1 MTLDAPAYEFHDP
14 FRYTF
19 SPFVYSKGP
28 GRGLEGRARLRD
40 VDRLGDDVD
49 DVPLVPKGD
58 NKRGGKEE
66 ERRWMQINSWPRYN
80 TGSLATLLSLFS
92 SFLSFYSFL
101 LTPHLD
107 AHVRE
112 KGKGAPKSPERERER
127 RPPWVSGKKP
137 CGHSTAKSLWK
148 AMRTD
153 RTPPP
158 PRPLIEANREK
169 ITQEPVLANNGP
181 SFTWRWK
188 QRTRV
193 VINKIGSTRRTKQ
206 AEWLNDWKTGARL
219 VEKVAAPTARA
230 AARMQMSTDSRPFT
244 EQHTAC
250 YTRYR
255 RYNCLFFFCSQE
267 IFFFSFLC
275 ALVIFWP
282 RRWRREKTIG
292 GVASECKR
300 CERESKSAVRVQ
312 LVPKRDWRIQRNG
325 ASPCD
330 RHALWRFRHARKQD
344 GPSTLWRPTRLATD
358 PPGIFIPNYSFC
370 VIYLCVYIYSRI
382 PFTAPSKSI
391 RRWWWQRLSYPVGG
405 QPQQHIINLFSYFLY
420 QFDRLLFCIPLSKQR
435 LSIIDLFFFYVTSSI
450 EEWRTFVHKKRKGW
464 RTFFF
469 SRRWIKNRRDTW
481 CTSVLGV
488 AAGPSPL

>member
-1 MTLDAPAYEFHDP
+1 M
-14 FRYTF
+14 
-19 SPFVYSKGP
+19 
-28 GRGLEGRARLRD
+28 
-40 VDRLGDDVD
+40 
-49 DVPLVPKGD
+49 
-58 NKRGGKEE
+58 
-66 ERRWMQINSWPRYN
+66 
-80 TGSLATLLSLFS
+80 
-92 SFLSFYSFL
+92 
-101 LTPHLD
+101 
-107 AHVRE
+107 
-112 KGKGAPKSPERERER
+112 
-127 RPPWVSGKKP
+127 
-137 CGHSTAKSLWK
+137 
-148 AMRTD
+148 
-153 RTPPP
+153 
-158 PRPLIEANREK
+158 
-169 ITQEPVLANNGP
+169 
-181 SFTWRWK
+181 K
-188 QRTRV
+188 QTRV
-193 VINKIGSTRRTKQ
+193 VINKIGRTRRTKQ

-358 PPGIFIPNYSFC
+358 PPGIFIPNYSFF
-370 VIYLCVYIYSRI
+370 VIYLCVCI
-382 PFTAPSKSI
+382 FTLGFHSQPHQSQYVDDDGNASLI
-391 RRWWWQRLSYPVGG
+391 RSEVS
-405 QPQQHIINLFSYFLY
+405 HNS
-420 QFDRLLFCIPLSKQR
+420 
-435 LSIIDLFFFYVTSSI
+435 TSSI
-450 EEWRTFVHKKRKGW
+450 SSHI
-464 RTFFF
+464 F
-469 SRRWIKNRRDTW
+469 SINSTDCSFAFHFRN
-481 CTSVLGV
+481 SVYR
-488 AAGPSPL
+488 